1 MAEPTEQ
8 PLVELLEQIA
18 QLTGAEAPS
27 LVDAEAPILSEW
39 ALGDAQLYLV
49 GLIGGKDV
57 GKTSLVNAIAGR
69 QLGQPVGVGAGTD
82 RVIAYGHVQHERAI
96 DRLLQSIVPGQWT
109 FVGHDIPDLG
119 NQVLLDLPDID
130 SIYESHVQITR
141 RMLRHML
148 FPIWVQSVEKYA
160 DRRPQQLLAAVAEGN
175 APENFLFCLNK
186 ADYVRAQE
194 APDLA
199 ADYAARIAK
208 VLSLPAPPRVYVV
221 SAVRPEEHDLP
232 ALRAQVNRPRS
243 RDDVAA
249 ARGLAHHQRRKSA
262 LRWIESQ
269 DLDQRLQQ
277 LHRTAEHADQEL
289 RSRLGVPLIDRAV
302 AGICDDPA
310 YRMSLADALMER
322 RIARWP
328 IVNVLH
334 VLLAPLVSALRWR
347 LPGAVQDALASPR
360 ELAEQHMRRAFA
372 GSSVAAKV
380 QAAFASLHQAH
391 PQLSGLF
398 ADARP
403 WEPAGAEPAADALR
417 QRLAE
422 TIERQC
428 QAVRSAPG
436 GFGPVG
442 AAARWLL
449 TVGAAVWFPLAQPVL
464 EAYLSGGAGD
474 LAVLV
479 VRALG
484 ATYLLTSA
492 GFLLAWYVFLWLAV
506 RHASHRRVGR
516 LLQRWRTGES
526 DSPLSL
532 AWQVLAWIEDLL
544 RPSRQ
549 AVSCMES
556 IAQQVSVLRSSVS
569 RSKGG

>member
-8 PLVELLEQIA
+8 PLAELLEQIA
-18 QLTGAEAPS
+18 RLTGGERPA
-27 LVDAEAPILSEW
+27 LIDAEAPVLCES

-69 QLGQPVGVGAGTD
+69 ELGRPAGWGVGTD

-96 DRLLQSIVPGQWT
+96 ERLLQSIVPGQWT
-109 FVGHDIPDLG
+109 FVGHDITELG

-160 DRRPQQLLAAVAEGN
+160 DQRPQQLLAAVAESN
-175 APENFLFCLNK
+175 AMENFLFCLNK
-186 ADYVRAQE
+186 ADYVRAEE

-208 VLSLPAPPRVYVV
+208 VLSLPAPPKVYVV
-221 SAVRPEEHDLP
+221 SALRPAEHDLP
-232 ALRAQVNRPRS
+232 ALRAHVNRPRS
-243 RDDVAA
+243 PGDVAA
-249 ARGLAHHQRRKSA
+249 ARGLAHQQRRRSA
-262 LRWIESQ
+262 LRWIDAQ
-269 DLDQRLQQ
+269 GLDQRLQQ
-277 LHRTAEHADQEL
+277 LRRLEQHADEEL

-334 VLLAPLVSALRWR
+334 VLLAPLVSALRGR

-360 ELAEQHMRRAFA
+360 ELAEQHLRRAFA
-372 GSSVAAKV
+372 GSSVASKV
-380 QAAFASLHQAH
+380 QAAFALLHQAH
-391 PQLSGLF
+391 PNLSELYGHT
-398 ADARP
+398 RP
-403 WEPAGAEPAADALR
+403 WEPAGAEPAAEALCR
-417 QRLAE
+417 RLAE
-422 TIERQC
+422 TVELQRQVV
-428 QAVRSAPG
+428 QSAPG
-436 GFGPVG
+436 GLGFISG
-442 AAARWLL
+442 AARWLL
-449 TVGAAVWFPLAQPVL
+449 TVGAAVWFPIAQPVL
-464 EAYLSGGAGD
+464 EAYLAGGVGD

-484 ATYLLTSA
+484 ASYLLTSA
-492 GFLLAWYVFLWLAV
+492 GFLLVWYVFLWLAI
-506 RHASHRRVGR
+506 RHASHRRIAR
-516 LLQRWRTGES
+516 LLQHWRMGEA
-526 DSPLSL
+526 DSSL
-532 AWQVLAWIEDLL
+532 DLARQVVAWIEDLL
-544 RPSRQ
+544 APLRQ
-549 AVSCMES
+549 AAGRMEFLL
-556 IAQQVSVLRSSVS
+556 QRVDEFRKTVS
-569 RSKGG
+569 RDPSA